1 MILFRN
7 WVVIVRFSSRSTPL
21 DFGDSGPASLRD
33 SSRIHAVDRSVLE
46 IDGCL
51 IDGKESR
58 VQYNTV
64 FDVADMLLSSPFKGS
79 TLHRDTRR
87 SWYQALV
94 RKMSRVSY
102 KHIIITYDENEVEWQ
117 IYDTSRD

>member
-1 MILFRN
+1 
-7 WVVIVRFSSRSTPL
+7 
-21 DFGDSGPASLRD
+21 
-33 SSRIHAVDRSVLE
+33 
-46 IDGCL
+46 L

-87 SWYQALV
+87 SWYWALGMWDESCVIQTYCDHV
-94 RKMSRVSY
+94 RRKWGWVANIWY
-102 KHIIITYDENEVEWQ
+102 VTWL
-117 IYDTSRD
+117 